1 MIVIIA
7 AQLTI
12 HESYMNVLKKKRNV
26 FSNMVR
32 IAIGLF
38 ALVFIVKIFTTLVLK
53 IRNPSE
59 ISRYEVHNEYH
70 DKLSK
75 TKL

>member
-1 MIVIIA
+1 
-7 AQLTI
+7 
-12 HESYMNVLKKKRNV
+12 
-26 FSNMVR
+26 MVR

-59 ISRYEVHNEYH
+59 ISRYEVHNDYH